1 MSNLTTTK
9 NPSFFQSDFIELY
22 HIGIGTFIDDNYQRK
37 HCYVILNNFGN
48 DAIGEGFTNL
58 KQAQKVCKELNT
70 EAIQEFKN
78 KYHYSPDTKH
88 TNALLECA
96 VFEYVVNVHNNAKC
110 IDINYLLRFTTDNKM
125 LIIEAQYLGPQK
137 SDCLNDLIL
146 ILTPLCEGLNIV
158 YNNHLN
164 QYEISF
170 KANKYNYFSALTSY
184 FGK

>member
-1 MSNLTTTK
+1 MTNLTTTK
-9 NPSFFQSDFIELY
+9 NPAFFQCDFIELY
-22 HIGIGTFIDDNYQRK
+22 HIGIGTFITDNYQRK
-37 HCYVILNNFGN
+37 HCYVILNNFGF

-70 EAIQEFKN
+70 KAIQEFKN
-78 KYHYSPDTKH
+78 KYHLLIDDDH
-88 TNALLECA
+88 TRALIEGA
-96 VFEYVVNVHNNAKC
+96 IFEYVAIVHNNSRC
-110 IDINYLLRFTTDNKM
+110 IDINYLIRYTTGKKLM
-125 LIIEAQYLGPQK
+125 IIEAQYLGPQK

-170 KANKYNYFSALTSY
+170 KANKYNYLSALTSY